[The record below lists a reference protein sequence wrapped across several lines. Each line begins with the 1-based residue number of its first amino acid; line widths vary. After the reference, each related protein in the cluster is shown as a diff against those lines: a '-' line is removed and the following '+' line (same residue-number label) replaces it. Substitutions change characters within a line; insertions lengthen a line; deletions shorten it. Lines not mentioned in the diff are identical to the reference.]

1 MSCSH
6 VQRGTIM
13 AQEERIPRRSL
24 PEFDEQPDD
33 VGLIEG
39 MTKSGGIFRVA
50 FLDTNQFGP
59 HAMIIMLFGFAAIV
73 GSILYAFS
81 L

>member
-1 MSCSH
+1 
-6 VQRGTIM
+6 M
-13 AQEERIPRRSL
+13 AKDTASSAQERIPRRPL
-24 PEFDEQPDD
+24 PDFDEQPED
-33 VGLIEG
+33 VGMLQG

-59 HAMIIMLFGFAAIV
+59 HAMIIMLFGFAAVV